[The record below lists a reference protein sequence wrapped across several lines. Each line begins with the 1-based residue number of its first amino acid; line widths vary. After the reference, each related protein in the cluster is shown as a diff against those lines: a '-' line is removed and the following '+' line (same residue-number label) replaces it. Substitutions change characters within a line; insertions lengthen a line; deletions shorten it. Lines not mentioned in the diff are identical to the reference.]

1 MKPFICCTITTDRD
15 QNKPRTRNALSF
27 HAKSAKQ
34 GAVASRP
41 QPDQRRGCKQR
52 HGSGVK
58 WLPPKNNGSAIFM
71 RDRTKRW
78 QGAGVELH
86 QQRPNSF
93 VTRTPGINLPGVFVG
108 PRHLPQPIE
117 IHRELVR
124 STRRQPALRLP
135 A

>member
-1 MKPFICCTITTDRD
+1 MKPFICCTITTDGD

-41 QPDQRRGCKQR
+41 QPDQLARKQVAPWFRG
-52 HGSGVK
+52 K
-58 WLPPKNNGSAIFM
+58 WLPPKNNGSAMFM

-86 QQRPNSF
+86 QQRPKKF
-93 VTRTPGINLPGVFVG
+93 
-108 PRHLPQPIE
+108 RHE
-117 IHRELVR
+117 NARD
-124 STRRQPALRLP
+124 
-135 A
+135 